1 MEARINCF
9 ASKRTENK
17 KEKRK
22 IEKKKREKTGWVEE
36 RRGQANFPILA
47 RYPGLFSDEEKKKMY
62 NSVGRIPLGI

>member
-9 ASKRTENK
+9 ASKRTKNK

-22 IEKKKREKTGWVEE
+22 IEKKGKTGWVEE
-36 RRGQANFPILA
+36 RRGQANFSILA

>member
-22 IEKKKREKTGWVEE
+22 IEKKKEKTGWVEE
-36 RRGQANFPILA
+36 RRGQANFSILA

-62 NSVGRIPLGI
+62 NSMGRIPLGI